1 MDKVIPDLSRR
12 ARLALARGVLAVAF
26 AAVAAG
32 AAAAPTAI
40 GPRPG
45 QAAIASAH
53 PLATAAGHEVIA
65 AGGNAFDAAVAVS
78 AALGV
83 VEPFSSGL
91 GGGGFYLLHRAS
103 DGHQTMVDARERA
116 PAAATA
122 DMYLDAQGQVIVA
135 KVREGALAAAI
146 PGNPAGL
153 AHLAARYGRLPLAR
167 SLAPAIALARDG
179 FEADPR
185 LAVLTERNVD
195 KLKRDGEAAR
205 VWLID
210 GRAPKA
216 GERVRNPELARTL
229 ESLAADGGES
239 FYRGKLAKR
248 LVDGVR
254 KRGGIW
260 TRADLA
266 GYQVKERTPLI
277 GEYRGHRVV
286 TAPPP
291 SSGGITIIETL
302 NVLAGYDLER
312 APADLRAHLIVEAW
326 RRAYRDR
333 AEFLGDPDFV
343 AVPVARLL
351 DPHYA
356 AGLRA
361 TIRHDRATPSELL
374 PLAQPSAEGTSTTH
388 FSVLDADGNRVA
400 GTQTVNF
407 RYGSGVMPEGTGVV
421 LNNEMDDFSAKAGVP
436 NGFGL
441 VSTDVNAVA
450 PGKRPL
456 SSMAPTFVEGPQGIA
471 ILGTPGGSRIPSMNV
486 LAILDRVAGGDAASM
501 VRAPRFHHQFLPD
514 QLQYE
519 PGGLEPAV
527 LEALKLRGHALRE
540 GSRRYGNL
548 NAVTWRFG
556 EPPLAAT
563 DPRNETLVDF

>member
-1 MDKVIPDLSRR
+1 MTPIAAELRR
-12 ARLALARGVLAVAF
+12 PFVALTAAVAF
-26 AAVAAG
+26 SFALG
-32 AAAAPTAI
+32 AAEPNPT
-40 GPRPG
+40 PSSSRPG
-45 QAAIASAH
+45 VAAIASAH
-53 PLATAAGHEVIA
+53 PLATAAGEEVIA

-91 GGGGFYLLHRAS
+91 GGGGLYLLHRAS
-103 DGHQTMVDARERA
+103 DGMQTMIDARERA

-122 DMYLDAQGQVIVA
+122 GMYLDAQGQVITA

-146 PGNPAGL
+146 PGNAAGL
-153 AHLAARYGRLPLAR
+153 AHLAARYGKLPLKR
-167 SLAPAIALARDG
+167 SLAPAIRLARDG
-179 FEADPR
+179 YAVDAR
-185 LAVLTERNVD
+185 MSVLTERSAD
-195 KLKRDGEAAR
+195 KLKRDGEAGR

-216 GERVRNPELARTL
+216 GELLRNPDLARTL

-239 FYRGKLAKR
+239 FYRGKLAAK
-248 LVDGVR
+248 LVAGVK

-260 TRADLA
+260 TREDLA
-266 GYQVKERTPLI
+266 AYKVVERAPLV
-277 GEYRGHRVV
+277 GHYRGHRVV

-291 SSGGITIIETL
+291 SSGGIAVVETL
-302 NVLAGYDLER
+302 NVLAGYDL
-312 APADLRAHLIVEAW
+312 AAASADLRAHLIAESW

-333 AEFLGDPDFV
+333 AEYLGDPDFV
-343 AVPVARLL
+343 QVPVARLL
-351 DPHYA
+351 DPNYA

-374 PLAQPSAEGTSTTH
+374 PLAQAAAGSTSTTH
-388 FSVLDADGNRVA
+388 FSVLDADGNRVG

-421 LNNEMDDFSAKAGVP
+421 LNNEMDDFSAKTGVP

-441 VSTDVNAVA
+441 VSTEVNAVA

-456 SSMAPTFVEGPQGIA
+456 SSMAPTFVEGPRGIA
-471 ILGTPGGSRIPSMNV
+471 ILGTPGGSRIPSMVV
-486 LAILDRVAGGDAASM
+486 LGVLDFVAGGDAASM
-501 VRAPRFHHQFLPD
+501 VRVARFHHQFLPD
-514 QLQYE
+514 ELQYE
-519 PGGLEPAV
+519 PGGLEPATV
-527 LEALKLRGHALRE
+527 KALEARGHKTRE
-540 GSRRYGNL
+540 GSRRYGNM
-548 NAVTWRFG
+548 NAVTWVFG
-556 EPPLAAT
+556 AAPLAAT

>member
-1 MDKVIPDLSRR
+1 MTDLLHRC
-12 ARLALARGVLAVAF
+12 ALLLAF
-26 AAVAAG
+26 AAALAVQAAE
-32 AAAAPTAI
+32 A
-40 GPRPG
+40 PRPG

-53 PLATAAGHEVIA
+53 PLATKAGLEVIA
-65 AGGNAFDAAVAVS
+65 AGGNAFDAAVAVA

-91 GGGGFYLLHRAS
+91 GGGGLYLLHRQS
-103 DGHQTMVDARERA
+103 DGKQVMLDARERA
-116 PAAATA
+116 PRAATA
-122 DMYLDAQGQVIVA
+122 DMYLDDKGEVITA

-153 AHLAARYGRLPLAR
+153 VALAKDYGRLPLAK
-167 SLAPAIALARDG
+167 SLAPAVALARDG
-179 FEADPR
+179 YAVDER
-185 LAVLTERNVD
+185 MSVLTERNVE
-195 KLKRDGEAAR
+195 KLKRYGEGAR

-210 GRAPKA
+210 GRAPRP
-216 GERVRNPELARTL
+216 GERIKVPDLARTL
-229 ESLAADGGES
+229 ESIAADGGES
-239 FYRGKLAKR
+239 FYRGKLAQK
-248 LVDGVR
+248 LVTGVQ

-260 TRADLA
+260 TLRDLA
-266 GYQVKERTPLI
+266 DYKVVERAPLI
-277 GEYRGHRVV
+277 GHYQGFRVV

-291 SSGGITIIETL
+291 SSGGITVIETL
-302 NVLAGYDLER
+302 NVLAGYDLAK

-343 AVPVARLL
+343 QVPVARLL
-351 DPHYA
+351 DPMYA

-374 PLAQPSAEGTSTTH
+374 PIAQPQREGTSTTH
-388 FSVLDADGNRVA
+388 FSVIDADGNRVA
-400 GTQTVNF
+400 GTQTINF

-421 LNNEMDDFSAKAGVP
+421 LNDEMDDFSAKTGVP

-441 VSTDVNAVA
+441 VSTEVNAVA

-456 SSMAPTFVEGPQGIA
+456 SSMAPTFVEGPTGIA
-471 ILGTPGGSRIPSMNV
+471 ILGTPGGSRICSMVV
-486 LAILDRVAGGDAASM
+486 LGVLDRVAGGDAESM
-501 VRAPRFHHQFLPD
+501 VRVPRFHHQFLPD
-514 QLQYE
+514 ELQYE

-527 LEALKLRGHALRE
+527 VDALKARGHKTRE
-540 GSRRYGNL
+540 GSRRYGNM
-548 NAVTWRFG
+548 NVVTWRFG
-556 EPPLAAT
+556 EAPRAAT

>member
-1 MDKVIPDLSRR
+1 MDLALLTATPARR
-12 ARLALARGVLAVAF
+12 LRRGALLLLTTLALASG
-26 AAVAAG
+26 
-32 AAAAPTAI
+32 
-40 GPRPG
+40 GPARADATLELPVPG

-53 PLATAAGHEVIA
+53 PLATAAGLEVIA

-91 GGGGFYLLHRAS
+91 GGGGLYLIHRAS
-103 DGHQTMVDARERA
+103 DGMQTLVDARERA
-116 PAAATA
+116 PAKATA
-122 DMYLDAQGQVIVA
+122 DMYLDAQGQVLTA

-146 PGNPAGL
+146 PGNAAGL
-153 AHLAARYGRLPLAR
+153 VHLAQRYGRLPLAR
-167 SLAPAIALARDG
+167 SLAPAIKLAREG
-179 FEADPR
+179 FAADQR
-185 LAVLTERNVD
+185 LSVLTERSAE
-195 KLKRDGEAAR
+195 KLTKDGEAGR
-205 VWLID
+205 VWLIS

-216 GERVRNPELARTL
+216 GERIRNPDLARTL

-239 FYRGKLAKR
+239 FYKGKLARK

-260 TRADLA
+260 TRDDLA
-266 GYQVKERTPLI
+266 AYAVKERTPLT
-277 GEYRGHRVV
+277 GMYRGHRIV

-291 SSGGITIIETL
+291 SSGGITVLQTL
-302 NVLAGYDLER
+302 NILAGYDLDR
-312 APADLRAHLIVEAW
+312 APADLKVHLIVEAW

-333 AEFLGDPDFV
+333 AEFLGDTDFV

-351 DPHYA
+351 DPQYA

-361 TIRHDRATPSELL
+361 SIRHDKATPSELL
-374 PLAQPSAEGTSTTH
+374 PIAQPQAEGTSTTH

-456 SSMAPTFVEGPQGIA
+456 SSMAPTFVEGPRGVA

-486 LAILDRVAGGDAASM
+486 LADPGFRRPVAMPPAWCRCRASIISSCPTSSNTS
-501 VRAPRFHHQFLPD
+501 RTGSS
-514 QLQYE
+514 
-519 PGGLEPAV
+519 PG
-527 LEALKLRGHALRE
+527 
-540 GSRRYGNL
+540 
-548 NAVTWRFG
+548 
-556 EPPLAAT
+556 
-563 DPRNETLVDF
+563 

>member
-1 MDKVIPDLSRR
+1 MNRIDRRRFVARVALLATATALSVS
-12 ARLALARGVLAVAF
+12 AGPAGDAVAT
-26 AAVAAG
+26 
-32 AAAAPTAI
+32 AP
-40 GPRPG
+40 PRPG
-45 QAAIASAH
+45 AAAIASAH

-91 GGGGFYLLHRAS
+91 GGGGLYLLHRAS
-103 DGHQTMVDARERA
+103 DGHQVMVDARERA

-122 DMYLDAQGQVIVA
+122 DMYLDAQGQVITA

-146 PGNPAGL
+146 PGNAAGL
-153 AHLAARYGRLPLAR
+153 AHLARAYGRLPLDR
-167 SLAPAIALARDG
+167 SLAPAIRLAREG
-179 FEADPR
+179 FEADQR
-185 LAVLTERNVD
+185 LSVLTERNVD
-195 KLKRDGEAAR
+195 KLKRDGEAGR
-205 VWLID
+205 VWLVD
-210 GRAPKA
+210 GRAPA
-216 GERVRNPELARTL
+216 TGERIRNPDLARTL
-229 ESLAADGGES
+229 ESIAADGGRS
-239 FYRGKLAKR
+239 FYSGKLAQR
-248 LVDGVR
+248 MVDGVR

-266 GYQVKERTPLI
+266 GYAVKERAPLV
-277 GEYRGHRVV
+277 GQYRGHRIV

-291 SSGGITIIETL
+291 SSGGITVLQTL
-302 NVLAGYDLER
+302 NILSGYELAR
-312 APADLRAHLIVEAW
+312 AAPDLRVHLIVEAW

-333 AEFLGDPDFV
+333 AEFLGDTDFV
-343 AVPVARLL
+343 AVPLARLL
-351 DPHYA
+351 DPAYA

-361 TIRHDRATPSELL
+361 TIRHDRATPSDLL
-374 PLAQPSAEGTSTTH
+374 PLAQPQSEGTSTTH

-441 VSTDVNAVA
+441 VSTDVNAVQ

-456 SSMAPTFVEGPQGIA
+456 SSMTPTFVEGPRGVA
-471 ILGTPGGSRIPSMNV
+471 VLGTPGGSRIPSMNV
-486 LAILDRVAGGDAASM
+486 LGILDYVAGGDAASM
-501 VRAPRFHHQFLPD
+501 VRVPRFHHQFLPD
-514 QLQYE
+514 QLQHE
-519 PGGLEPAV
+519 PGGLEPAAID
-527 LEALKLRGHALRE
+527 ALKARGHTLRE
-540 GSRRYGNL
+540 GSRRYGNM
-548 NAVTWRFG
+548 NAVTWDFG
-556 EPPLAAT
+556 KAPLAAT